1 MERKLIRV
9 LFILLTII
17 LFLAIGYFVT
27 GENPM
32 EKSENDKKE
41 SFQGK
46 YDLIDTKYPIPSV
59 GLIQGYYQVDEKHMA
74 PLPYNNYAGPM
85 PIYNTIPNGY
95 YVVDI
100 PDIGKRMARIPSG
113 YILDQSDNTN
123 TTIIPVTKVAQ
134 YSENPDA
141 ISGTSEKSASFAN
154 SSVNQDTYVP
164 DEKTKK
170 LLEKSQYKLNKFD
183 IQYHD
188 NISDM
193 KSQMGV
199 YDVSFAN
206 MYVYDKNGNRIIL
219 PHFLSQSSPTYY
231 QPGSFVFGSS
241 GYVPNYED
249 SVYLSKS
256 TGLSTLKSVE
266 PESSIKGGFCNLYKT
281 SPLQIE
287 QKCNSIDK
295 ATCASTDCCVLF
307 GGSKCV
313 SGNDKGPY
321 MKSVFTD
328 PTIVNKDVYYY
339 KGDCYGNCS

>member
-27 GENPM
+27 GQNPM
-32 EKSENDKKE
+32 ENTNHDKKE
-41 SFQGK
+41 SFERNYK
-46 YDLIDTKYPIPSV
+46 VIDTKYPIPST
-59 GLIQGYYQVDEKHMA
+59 GLVQGYYQVDEKNMA
-74 PLPYNNYAGPM
+74 QLPYNNYVGHI
-85 PIYNTIPNGY
+85 PIYNNIPNGY

-100 PDIGKRMARIPSG
+100 PEIGKRMARIPSG
-113 YILDQSDNTN
+113 YILDNSDDTK

-134 YSENPDA
+134 YAENPDK
-141 ISGTSEKSASFAN
+141 ISGTSTKSTSFRSGTVN
-154 SSVNQDTYVP
+154 SDPYIP
-164 DEKTKK
+164 DKNTKK
-170 LLEKSQYKLNKFD
+170 LLEKSQYKLNDFD
-183 IQYHD
+183 VQYHD

-193 KSQMGV
+193 NSQMGI
-199 YDVSFAN
+199 YDISFAN
-206 MYVYDKNGNRIIL
+206 MYVYDKQGNRIIL

-231 QPGSFVFGSS
+231 QPGSFIFGSS

-249 SVYLSKS
+249 SVYLSKT
-256 TGLSTLKSVE
+256 TGLSTLKRVE
-266 PESSIKGGFCNLYKT
+266 PESTIKGGFCNQYKA
-281 SPLQIE
+281 SPLQME

-313 SGNDKGPY
+313 SGNKKGPY

-328 PTIVNKDVYYY
+328 PSIKNKDVYYF
-339 KGDCYGNCS
+339 KGECYGNCI